1 MRHTLQERPH
11 RSPRLF
17 SNCLIPEGMIICRVR
32 RTVSHGTCACQSLPG
47 GTFPKAVLEKLFC
60 FLRGHP
66 YLWCRTAVNPEA
78 PLSREAG
85 IFIGA
90 GLAAFILLIRRYS
103 SYTYR
108 DRIFSREFGWGSL
121 AQVRKLPLDEVASVV
136 VRRGV
141 VHRLV
146 GIGHLH
152 FQPGSAKSPDLWW
165 FGVDQPF
172 EVKKKVEQILRRE
185 SLVRK

>member
-1 MRHTLQERPH
+1 MEPAPAHPSREEISLKPSWKSYFVFYTAI
-11 RSPRLF
+11 
-17 SNCLIPEGMIICRVR
+17 LIFGVGP
-32 RTVSHGTCACQSLPG
+32 
-47 GTFPKAVLEKLFC
+47 
-60 FLRGHP
+60 FL
-66 YLWCRTAVNPEA
+66 NPEA

-85 IFIGA
+85 GLMAIL
-90 GLAAFILLIRRYS
+90 LAAFIILIRQYS
-103 SYTYR
+103 SYKYR
-108 DRIFSREFGWGSL
+108 DGIFSREFGRGRLVQVKKMPL
-121 AQVRKLPLDEVASVV
+121 AEIASVV

-152 FQPGSAKSPDLWW
+152 FQPATAGSPDLWW
-165 FGVDQPF
+165 FGLDQPF

>member
-1 MRHTLQERPH
+1 MEPAPA
-11 RSPRLF
+11 SPPQVELSLKPSWKSYF
-17 SNCLIPEGMIICRVR
+17 VFYAAILIFGVGP
-32 RTVSHGTCACQSLPG
+32 L
-47 GTFPKAVLEKLFC
+47 
-60 FLRGHP
+60 
-66 YLWCRTAVNPEA
+66 VNPEA

-121 AQVRKLPLDEVASVV
+121 AQVKKLPLDEVASVV

-152 FQPGSAKSPDLWW
+152 FQPGSTKSPDLWW

>member
-1 MRHTLQERPH
+1 MELAPA
-11 RSPRLF
+11 SPSQAELSLKPSWKSYF
-17 SNCLIPEGMIICRVR
+17 VFYAAILIFGVGP
-32 RTVSHGTCACQSLPG
+32 L
-47 GTFPKAVLEKLFC
+47 
-60 FLRGHP
+60 
-66 YLWCRTAVNPEA
+66 VNPEA

-85 IFIGA
+85 VFIGA

-103 SYTYR
+103 SYTYGG
-108 DRIFSREFGWGSL
+108 RIFSRKFGWGSL
-121 AQVRKLPLDEVASVV
+121 TQVKTLPLDEVASVV

-152 FQPGSAKSPDLWW
+152 FQPGSTNSPDLWW

-185 SLVRK
+185 RLVRK